1 LRRVAETVTAPRIW
15 GVGVLPKD
23 RASCDAKPSMG
34 VLPVLV
40 ALCLSFAGEAQGQAL
55 DLTNPNARRVSVAFE
70 NSGSE
75 MPGSLDLTYGTPVQG
90 WFAPGPGPGQA
101 LVRIPASQVEGMV
114 SHYKPVPGTFSD
126 FVWIFDIQTGH
137 VQSASFAGVVRP
149 TVSWG
154 FIRTEVETTIVTEMR
169 TSVSAGFRKP
179 EKRFGQTVFSYCE
192 DASLECNRIQPV
204 PLDARSGYV
213 NAVGSMRAVA
223 VSGIETKSFSPM
235 GEAIFREIVPSK
247 TASTGP

>member
-1 LRRVAETVTAPRIW
+1 
-15 GVGVLPKD
+15 
-23 RASCDAKPSMG
+23 MG

-55 DLTNPNARRVSVAFE
+55 DLTNPEARMISVTFE

-75 MPGSLDLTYGTPVQG
+75 LPGALNRKYGTPVQG
-90 WFAPGPGPGQA
+90 WFVPGPGPGQA

-114 SHYKPVPGTFSD
+114 SAYKPVPGTFSD

-137 VQSASFAGVVRP
+137 VESASFAGVVKP

-154 FIRTEVETTIVTEMR
+154 FFETEVETAIVTEMR
-169 TSVSAGFRKP
+169 TSVSAGFREP
-179 EKRFGQTVFSYCE
+179 EKRFGQMVFSYCE
-192 DASLECNRIQPV
+192 DASLACHRIQPA

-213 NAVGSMRAVA
+213 NAVGRVRAVA
-223 VSGIETKSFSPM
+223 PGGIETESFSPM
-235 GEAIFREIVPSK
+235 GEAIFQEVVP
-247 TASTGP
+247 TPTVIAGP